1 MDLRLR
7 HDVGRLREQHVGAH
21 RAAAAAH
28 WRALLAEVEVAV
40 GGGWAEGYTA
50 APFWLRSC

>member
-28 WRALLAEVEVAV
+28 RRALLAEVEGEKVKA
-40 GGGWAEGYTA
+40 T
-50 APFWLRSC
+50 PFWKYYIDII